1 MLSLKSLLHQ
11 MIKTSIVLL
20 LFCAP
25 FAAAAQ
31 AAQETKPDK
40 IGYADVAYIMS
51 QLPEMKAIESDL
63 KSTQTQLRN
72 QIQAKSDAVQKQY
85 ADFNAN
91 AKTMADTV
99 RMRKQGELE
108 KSVTDLEKMQ
118 QDAQL
123 TLQNKQK
130 LYMAPLY
137 LKVNK
142 AISEVAQENGFSIIL
157 TDRVSNFDFL
167 LYQTPQLNVSDL
179 VLKISK
185 ITFLWNVNKRAFW
198 RQLAIKRPQFLF
210 LKKVPA

>member
-1 MLSLKSLLHQ
+1 

-179 VLKISK
+179 VLKKFGVTASK
-185 ITFLWNVNKRAFW
+185 
-198 RQLAIKRPQFLF
+198 
-210 LKKVPA
+210 

>member
-1 MLSLKSLLHQ
+1 MAALLLCSPDAGIIRDPKNVIFEIFVITQMIRSSLLLL
-11 MIKTSIVLL
+11 VL
-20 LFCAP
+20 CAP
-25 FAAAAQ
+25 FFVAAQ
-31 AAQETKPDK
+31 ATQKTQADK
-40 IGYADVAYIMS
+40 IGYADVQYIMS
-51 QLPEMKAIESDL
+51 KLPDMKAIESDL

-99 RMRKQGELE
+99 RTRRQGELE
-108 KSVTDLEKMQ
+108 KAVTDLEEMQ
-118 QDAQL
+118 QEAQL

-142 AISEVAQENGFSIIL
+142 AISEVAKENGFTIIL

-167 LYQTPQLNVSDL
+167 LYQTPQLNISDL
-179 VLKISK
+179 VLKKFGVTPSK
-185 ITFLWNVNKRAFW
+185 
-198 RQLAIKRPQFLF
+198 
-210 LKKVPA
+210 

>member
-1 MLSLKSLLHQ
+1 MSRQTRRVIHIPKNVIFEIFVTNKMIRTSLILLVLCSPLFAGAQ
-11 MIKTSIVLL
+11 TTQKT
-20 LFCAP
+20 
-25 FAAAAQ
+25 Q
-31 AAQETKPDK
+31 ADK
-40 IGYADVAYIMS
+40 IGYADIPYIMS
-51 QLPEMKAIESDL
+51 KLPDMKAIESDL

-99 RMRKQGELE
+99 RARRQGDLE
-108 KSVTDLEKMQ
+108 KAVTDLEQMQ

-142 AISEVAQENGFSIIL
+142 AISEVAQENGFTIIL

-179 VLKISK
+179 VLKK
-185 ITFLWNVNKRAFW
+185 FGVT
-198 RQLAIKRPQFLF
+198 
-210 LKKVPA
+210 PAK